1 MPKRHY
7 IIYCDES
14 DKKGKYFSN
23 FFGGVLLKTRD
34 QEAIQS
40 LLVEKKAELNLYRE
54 IKWQKVTE
62 NYLEK
67 YIEFMSYFFSFVA
80 TSRLRVRIM
89 FTQNIHRPIG
99 LTKEQLDKQY
109 FLLYYQFI
117 KHAFGIKYSNPNAL
131 DRVYFSLVPD
141 QIPDTKEKI
150 EIFRNYL
157 SQIPNSSSMR
167 GSQVFIPREQIND
180 VDSKDHVIL
189 QGLDVI
195 LGAMSARLNDKFK
208 EKPLNRQTRGKRTIA
223 KEKLYKHINK
233 EIRNIY
239 PRFNIG
245 ISTASQNGSAD
256 RWHHPYRHWCFVP
269 KDYELNPKAK
279 KGKPRNDLPE

>member
-117 KHAFGIKYSNPNAL
+117 KHAFGIKYTNPNAL
-131 DRVYFSLVPD
+131 DRVYFSLMPD

-208 EKPLNRQTRGKRTIA
+208 EKPLNRQIRGKRTIA
-223 KEKLYKHINK
+223 NRDH
-233 EIRNIY
+233 
-239 PRFNIG
+239 
-245 ISTASQNGSAD
+245 S
-256 RWHHPYRHWCFVP
+256 
-269 KDYELNPKAK
+269 
-279 KGKPRNDLPE
+279 